1 MRVKKMANKWQV
13 GDVPG

>member
-1 MRVKKMANKWQV
+1 MRKQDMANKSQV